1 LLSPCLQVTLAAL
14 WLAASESQPPG
25 WRVPAVQRQRQRA
38 PVQPL
43 LRLRRHP
50 AGMTGRGACPSGM
63 NWIESAQR
71 CCRPCSAGTFLSK
84 PCTSLGND
92 SECRPCPAGTFRTQP
107 NTLRECQACYE
118 CDRQG
123 ELAPHHTVLCCAGRC
138 QAAHRLL
145 SAAFQ
150 SVLKNCSATTNVVCG
165 CEPGRFRDCLDGL
178 CTEFSCRK
186 CQPCT
191 GRLIQRPCEC
201 CQLPLVTCQPPLAVP
216 PCLMPIFSPGSD
228 GEDTICDSSC
238 KPDFYREGDECR
250 PCHTSKDTCG
260 KECQQVC
267 GSNNDQGSG
276 LEYILLGLTGP
287 FFLGALA
294 IYHKRKRLWRDAL
307 PGGPFPTAQASTS
320 MAGAAA
326 TPWCQFGARR
336 WDNLCWTQPRS
347 PQGTER
353 ATGTAKQ
360 SLKHQANTQTLL
372 CEPPSDEG
380 EPSAAPEPRSAL
392 LQGSQ
397 LYAVIDVVPVRR
409 WKEFMRMLE
418 LREAEIELVE
428 LEVTHIRDQQYE
440 MLKRWCQQTSATLD
454 HVFAALERMELAGC
468 AEALRQSL

>member
-1 LLSPCLQVTLAAL
+1 MKRCCPGVAWVILAAL

-25 WRVPAVQRQRQRA
+25 WRVRAMRQRQRV

-50 AGMTGRGACPSGM
+50 AGMSGRGSCPAGT
-63 NWIESAQR
+63 NWIETVQH
-71 CCRPCSAGTFLSK
+71 CCLPCPAGTFLRK
-84 PCTSLGND
+84 PCAIPGNSND
-92 SECRPCPAGTFRTQP
+92 CVSCPAGTFRTQP

-118 CDRQG
+118 CDRQ
-123 ELAPHHTVLCCAGRC
+123 
-138 QAAHRLL
+138 
-145 SAAFQ
+145 AFQ
-150 SVLKNCSATTNVVCG
+150 SVLSNCSATSNVACG
-165 CEPGRFRDCLDGL
+165 CEPGRFRVCLDKQ

-186 CQPCT
+186 CRPCT
-191 GRLIQRPCEC
+191 GRLIQQPCSEA
-201 CQLPLVTCQPPLAVP
+201 Q
-216 PCLMPIFSPGSD
+216 
-228 GEDTICDSSC
+228 DTLCDSSC

-250 PCHTSKDTCG
+250 PCHTNKDTCD

-287 FFLGALA
+287 FFLGVLA

-307 PGGPFPTAQASTS
+307 AGGPLPTAQAVTS
-320 MAGAAA
+320 MAGTAA

-336 WDNLCWTQPRS
+336 WDNLCWTQPCS

-380 EPSAAPEPRSAL
+380 EPSAPPEPRGAL

-468 AEALRQSL
+468 AEALRQTLPVGP

>member
-1 LLSPCLQVTLAAL
+1 
-14 WLAASESQPPG
+14 
-25 WRVPAVQRQRQRA
+25 
-38 PVQPL
+38 
-43 LRLRRHP
+43 
-50 AGMTGRGACPSGM
+50 RGACPAGM
-63 NWIESAQR
+63 NWIETAQH
-71 CCRPCSAGTFLSK
+71 CCPPCPAGTFLLE
-84 PCTSLGND
+84 PCTSPGNPNKCD
-92 SECRPCPAGTFRTQP
+92 PCPAGTFRTQP

-118 CDRQG
+118 CDRQ
-123 ELAPHHTVLCCAGRC
+123 
-138 QAAHRLL
+138 
-145 SAAFQ
+145 AFQ
-150 SVLKNCSATTNVVCG
+150 SVLSNCSATSNVACG
-165 CEPGRFRDCLDGL
+165 CEPGHFRDCLDDL

-191 GRLIQRPCEC
+191 GRLIQQPCSEA
-201 CQLPLVTCQPPLAVP
+201 Q
-216 PCLMPIFSPGSD
+216 
-228 GEDTICDSSC
+228 DTLCDSNC

-250 PCHTSKDTCG
+250 PCHTGKDTCG
-260 KECQQVC
+260 KECQQEC

-294 IYHKRKRLWRDAL
+294 IYRKRKRLWRDAVA
-307 PGGPFPTAQASTS
+307 GGPLPTAQATTS

-326 TPWCQFGARR
+326 TPWCQFGAPR
-336 WDNLCWTQPRS
+336 WDNLCWTQPCS
-347 PQGTER
+347 SQGREC

-380 EPSAAPEPRSAL
+380 EPSAPPEPRSAL

>member
-1 LLSPCLQVTLAAL
+1 AALLSPCLQVTWAAL
-14 WLAASESQPPG
+14 WLAASDSQPPG
-25 WRVPAVQRQRQRA
+25 WQVPAVPRRQRA

-50 AGMTGRGACPSGM
+50 ARRLCPGGM
-63 NWIESAQR
+63 NWIETAQQ
-71 CCRPCSAGTFLSK
+71 CCPQCPAGTFLSE
-84 PCTSLGND
+84 PCTGPEND
-92 SECRPCPAGTFRTQP
+92 SVCLPCPAGTFRTQP

-123 ELAPHHTVLCCAGRC
+123 ELAPHHTVLCSAARC
-138 QAAHRLL
+138 HAAHCLL

-150 SVLKNCSATTNVVCG
+150 RELSNCSATSNVACG
-165 CEPGRFRDCLDGL
+165 CEPGRFRVCLDKQ
-178 CTEFSCRK
+178 CSEFSCRK

-191 GRLIQRPCEC
+191 GRLIQRPCSEV
-201 CQLPLVTCQPPLAVP
+201 Q
-216 PCLMPIFSPGSD
+216 
-228 GEDTICDSSC
+228 DTLCDSSC
-238 KPDFYREGDECR
+238 QPDFYREGDECR
-250 PCHTSKDTCG
+250 PCHQSTLDTCG

-267 GSNNDQGSG
+267 GSSNNQGMGTMGAGLVVCSHCAGQLMGMLLLLLSGSG

-287 FFLGALA
+287 LFLGALA
-294 IYHKRKRLWRDAL
+294 IYHKRKRLWHDAL
-307 PGGPFPTAQASTS
+307 ASGPLPTAQATTS

-326 TPWCQFGARR
+326 TPWCQFSARK

-353 ATGTAKQ
+353 ASGTAKQ

-372 CEPPSDEG
+372 YESPSDEG
-380 EPSAAPEPRSAL
+380 EPSALPEPRGAL